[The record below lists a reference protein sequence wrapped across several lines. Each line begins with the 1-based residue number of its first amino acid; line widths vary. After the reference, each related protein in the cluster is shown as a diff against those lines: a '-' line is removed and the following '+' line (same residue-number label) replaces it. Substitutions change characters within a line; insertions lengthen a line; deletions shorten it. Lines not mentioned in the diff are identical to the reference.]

1 MQPQDSGFDWMHALS
16 GALGAVIGA
25 VSTVL
30 TWVIKAARME
40 PTIRAEIAA
49 SEARVRQEVDD
60 KIDAEIG
67 HFRTTFTT
75 LREKIVQV
83 EHSAM
88 TKEDFKEF
96 LRQHRED
103 FQQAR
108 QETREDFAELKRNI
122 AEIGARKH

>member
-16 GALGAVIGA
+16 GAAGAVFGA
-25 VSTVL
+25 VSAVL

-49 SEARVRQEVDD
+49 SEVRIRQEVDD
-60 KIDAEIG
+60 KVDAEIS
-67 HFRTTFTT
+67 HFRTTLTT
-75 LREKIVQV
+75 LRDKIMQV
-83 EHSAM
+83 EHDAM
-88 TKEDFKEF
+88 SKEDFKEF
-96 LRQHRED
+96 CRQHRED

-122 AEIGARKH
+122 AEIGSRKH